1 MRNRMAKVSII
12 YWKEIPAQVRAED
25 EGGEVTLPL
34 PDRFQQGIDA
44 VAMFDGS
51 YGADAYLEAWD
62 WGPEV
67 EVRGAAREAAEAL
80 ARKIAAR
87 FPADFVDRIRALH
100 EAGQRDPRPGAVDH
114 WMEESR

>member
-1 MRNRMAKVSII
+1 MAKISII

-25 EGGEVTLPL
+25 ADGEITLPL

-62 WGPEV
+62 WGPE
-67 EVRGAAREAAEAL
+67 AAAAL
-80 ARKIAAR
+80 ADRIASR
-87 FPADFVDRIRALH
+87 FPPDFVSRIRALH
-100 EAGQRDPRPGAVDH
+100 ASGQRDPRPGAVDH
-114 WMEESR
+114 WMEESHAQ

>member
-1 MRNRMAKVSII
+1 MAKVSVI

-25 EGGEVTLPL
+25 ADGEITLPL

-44 VAMFDGS
+44 ISMFDGS

-67 EVRGAAREAAEAL
+67 EISGAAQEVAEAL
-80 ARKIAAR
+80 ARKIATR
-87 FPADFVDRIRALH
+87 FPADFVNRIRALH
-100 EAGQRDPRPGAVDH
+100 ESGKRDPKPGAVDH
-114 WMEESR
+114 WMNESQ